1 MYLNKEI
8 AVYGVKQTIKQ
19 QFLLTFKQGEAAEY
33 EQKSKKDYPGLRRKE
48 KCADGHRAKN
58 QKHETD
64 ILGFFV
70 YVEASFLSVIVVVHI
85 SHPI

>member
-1 MYLNKEI
+1 MHW
-8 AVYGVKQTIKQ
+8 AVFCTKQKVPASKPA
-19 QFLLTFKQGEAAEY
+19 LLTFEQGEAADN
-33 EQKSKKDYPGLRRKE
+33 QQRSKEDYPGLRRKE
-48 KCADGHRAKN
+48 KCADRHRAKN

-70 YVEASFLSVIVVVHI
+70 YVETSFLSVIVVVHI